1 VLELLVVLLL
11 LVPPSKELELFSC
24 CPLDDESSPL
34 SLDVELTSPLPSEE
48 LELLFHVCAEDELRS
63 SEEGFGFSGGGGG
76 GSSMSEEHEKGSEM
90 QSNVANEIRRLCFI
104 KAPIVIFFN
113 NIQNHIKID

>member
-48 LELLFHVCAEDELRS
+48 LELLFHVCAEDELRL
-63 SEEGFGFSGGGGG
+63 SEEGFRLSGGGGRA
-76 GSSMSEEHEKGSEM
+76 MSEEHEKGSEI
-90 QSNVANEIRRLCFI
+90 QSNAANEIRRLCFI

-113 NIQNHIKID
+113 NIQNHIKIA